1 MESLAQPARG
11 ECAAHPRSSGW
22 NAFAAAFELAVT
34 PAIFGV
40 LGWLLDRTLGT
51 TPVFTIA
58 LVLVTVSYAAWKVA
72 RDYRVKLDREAAE
85 RREAWQ
91 ARGPLV

>member
-1 MESLAQPARG
+1 MQQAEARELKQG
-11 ECAAHPRSSGW
+11 FGD
-22 NAFAAAFELAVT
+22 AFAAAFELAVT

-58 LVLVTVSYAAWKVA
+58 FVLVTVSYAAWKVA
-72 RDYRVKLDREAAE
+72 RDYRVKLDRSSGHRGRGVRRRAA
-85 RREAWQ
+85 R
-91 ARGPLV
+91 RGPRA